1 MKLFNETK
9 SKIIGLFLKENLKF
23 TLISIF
29 IGFLIGSI
37 TLAVAGFNPF
47 RAYAIMFSGVFGR
60 LNYIAWV
67 IIRSTPLI
75 LTGLSI
81 AFAFKTGLFNIGA
94 EGQFIIGAL
103 VAALAGYFIQLP
115 AILHIPVV
123 ILLAASA
130 AALWG
135 GIAGY
140 LKAKF
145 GVHEVIATIM
155 LNWIALYLTNF
166 VVTLEAVQRPARPV
180 SHNIQPTASLMFF
193 QQWKVTEEG
202 RAWLLDNF
210 LAREILRTPF
220 NAGILFA
227 VILAVV
233 VWYILKHTTLGY
245 ELKAVGLNKHAAE
258 YAGIN
263 VQKNIV
269 RAMLISGA
277 LAGMAGAFHV
287 LGNTQRVAILA
298 AMEGFGFNG
307 IAVALIGGSTAIG
320 VVFSALLFGA
330 LQYGGTKIQ
339 LALGAP
345 TEVINIMIG
354 TIVFFI
360 AIPRLIKIL
369 LAKFSKKRG
378 EDNA

>member
-1 MKLFNETK
+1 MKLFDKIK
-9 SKIIGLFLKENLKF
+9 SKVIGLFLKENLKF

-29 IGFLIGSI
+29 IGFLIGSM

-47 RAYAIMFSGVFGR
+47 RAYAIMLSGVFGR

-81 AFAFKTGLFNIGA
+81 TFAFKTGLFNIGA

-115 AILHIPVV
+115 AIVHIPVV

-166 VVTLEAVQRPARPV
+166 VVTLEAVQIPARPV

-287 LGNTQRVAILA
+287 LGNTQRIAILA

-320 VVFSALLFGA
+320 VVLSAFLFGA

>member
-1 MKLFNETK
+1 MKLFDKIK
-9 SKIIGLFLKENLKF
+9 SKVIGLFLKENLKF

-29 IGFLIGSI
+29 IGFLIGSM

-47 RAYAIMFSGVFGR
+47 RAYAIMLSGVFGR

-81 AFAFKTGLFNIGA
+81 TFAFKTGLFNIGA

-115 AILHIPVV
+115 AIVHIPVV

-166 VVTLEAVQRPARPV
+166 VVTLEAVQIPERPV

-287 LGNTQRVAILA
+287 LGNTQRIAILA

-320 VVFSALLFGA
+320 VVLSAFLFGA